1 MRPAALYD
9 TVVIAG
15 VGLIGGSIGL
25 GIRQRFLAKQVI
37 GLDQDPVALE
47 AAVGMGVIDEAKLS
61 PGEWLEKADLIIL
74 GAPVKSLVPLARSL
88 ESFLGRHTVITD
100 VGSVKSEVVHALSH
114 LRFVGGHPMAG
125 SEKIGVQHASAA
137 LLENAV
143 WVLTPNDH
151 TDPAAVALV
160 REFVSHLGA
169 RPIKTSPEQ
178 HDRLVAAISH
188 VPYLAAVALT
198 LLISEDHDKDL
209 MMLLAAGGY
218 RDLTRIASGNPIMSR
233 DMVVGNKAAIRE
245 TLAGLSRQLEHLAKQ
260 LDDPQALLES
270 AETAKRT
277 RDSFPIV
284 KRSLLPAKY
293 EVVIALPDQ
302 PGQLAIITAALG
314 NADVNIKDIEVLGIR
329 EAGGALRLA
338 FDSEPQMKRG
348 IQALQNAGYEVQTRS

>member
-9 TVVIAG
+9 TIVIAG

-25 GIRQRFLAKQVI
+25 GIRQRFLAKHVI

-47 AAVGMGVIDEAKLS
+47 AAIGMGVIDEAKLS
-61 PGEWLEKADLIIL
+61 PGEWLSKADLIIL
-74 GAPVKSLVPLARSL
+74 ATPVKTLIPLANSL
-88 ESFLGRHTVITD
+88 EPFLGRHTVLSD
-100 VGSVKSEVVHALSH
+100 VGSVKSEVVEALSH

-125 SEKIGVQHASAA
+125 SEKIGVQYASAA

-143 WVLTPNDH
+143 WVLTPNEH

-160 REFVSHLGA
+160 REFVTHLGA
-169 RPIKTSPEQ
+169 RPIKTSPGQ
-178 HDRLVAAISH
+178 HDRMVAAISH
-188 VPYLAAVALT
+188 VPYLTAVALT
-198 LLISEDHDKDL
+198 LLISDDHDKDL

-233 DMVVGNKAAIRE
+233 DMVIGNKDIIRE
-245 TLAGLSRQLEHLAKQ
+245 TLKGLNLKLEQLSKQ
-260 LDDPQALLES
+260 LDDAQALLES
-270 AETAKRT
+270 AEIAKRT

-284 KRSLLPAKY
+284 KRSLLPARY
-293 EVVIALPDQ
+293 EIVVGLPDQ
-302 PGQLAIITAALG
+302 PGQLAIITTALG
-314 NADVNIKDIEVLGIR
+314 NAEVNIKDIEVLGIR

-338 FDSEPQMKRG
+338 FESEPQMRRG